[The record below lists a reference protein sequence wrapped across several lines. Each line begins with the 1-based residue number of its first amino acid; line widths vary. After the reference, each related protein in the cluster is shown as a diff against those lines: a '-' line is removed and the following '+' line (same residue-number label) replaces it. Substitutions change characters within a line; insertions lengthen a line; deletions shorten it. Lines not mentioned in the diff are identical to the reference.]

1 MDPSAIGEA
10 EPVSPAAPVAP
21 GSSSKETPR
30 PRRRLR
36 AILLRLAAL
45 AIGILAAALLAEL
58 AVTLILG
65 EQVKF
70 PRHVVEA
77 PWGLRYNEPG
87 SRYRHRS
94 ADGTWFFRIN
104 QEGMRD
110 DREFRHEKPP
120 GTKRIVSLGD
130 SFTIGYE
137 VDVEETFSRVLERE
151 LTKSGYRVEVLN
163 AGVSGYSNA
172 EALLYLERELLK
184 YEPDVVVVSFFAN
197 DLVDNVRSGLF
208 RLENGRL
215 VAGQQAYVPAGRLG
229 NFLNKNAF
237 FNFLSER
244 SNAFAFLKERLTYLA
259 KKKMVEENEQNLAVA
274 ASATSE
280 ENHSGEPRPPRKE
293 TPPKPQD
300 ALTLAIFDRMWQ
312 LLHERGI
319 PLVIQSIPTRTDV
332 GGERL
337 IESFPIKDFDISR
350 SGIYFLDAKRL
361 LDPSV
366 GQEQLYW
373 LRSHFH
379 WTPVSHDVSGKAL
392 AQLIRDEG
400 LLGAP

>member
-10 EPVSPAAPVAP
+10 EPVAPAAPVAP
-21 GSSSKETPR
+21 GSPAKEPPR
-30 PRRRLR
+30 QRRRVR
-36 AILLRLAAL
+36 AFLLRLAAL
-45 AIGILAAALLAEL
+45 AIGLLAAALLAEL

-104 QEGMRD
+104 QEGLRD

-137 VDVEETFSRVLERE
+137 VDVEQTFSRVLERE

-184 YEPDVVVVSFFAN
+184 YGPDVVVVSFFAN

-215 VAGQQAYVPAGRLG
+215 VPGQQTYVPAGRLG
-229 NFLNKNAF
+229 NFLNRNGF
-237 FNFLSER
+237 FNFLSEQ

-274 ASATSE
+274 SSATSE
-280 ENHSGEPRPPRKE
+280 ANQRGV
-293 TPPKPQD
+293 PKPAREKTQPTSQE

-312 LLHERGI
+312 HLQERGI
-319 PLVIQSIPTRTDV
+319 PLVIQSIPTRTDI

-337 IESFPIKDFDISR
+337 IESFPIKDFDVSR
-350 SGIYFLDAKRL
+350 PGLYFLDAKRL

-366 GQEQLYW
+366 GKESLYW

-379 WTPVSHDVSGKAL
+379 WTPFSHGLSGKAL

-400 LLGAP
+400 MLGAP